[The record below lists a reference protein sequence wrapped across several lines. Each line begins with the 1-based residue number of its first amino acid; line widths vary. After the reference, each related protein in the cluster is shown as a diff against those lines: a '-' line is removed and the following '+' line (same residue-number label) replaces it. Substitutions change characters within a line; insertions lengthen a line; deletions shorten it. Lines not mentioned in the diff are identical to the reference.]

1 MATASWQS
9 LWLTSLLG
17 LFVLASGCAGV
28 VVSPEPYRCPPLTPE
43 LLAEYE
49 QLFESNQAP
58 GLRAWIR
65 ETERA
70 CRANEALLGD

>member
-1 MATASWQS
+1 MLTRFMQS

-17 LFVLASGCAGV
+17 CGVLVSACAGV
-28 VVSPEPYRCPPLTPE
+28 VVSPEPYRCPPLTSE
-43 LLAEYE
+43 LLNEYE
-49 QLFESNQAP
+49 LLYQTNQVP

-65 ETERA
+65 EAERA